1 MELIGRLTADA
12 KVNTLKDDRKVV
24 NFSVAINDRYK
35 TKEGE
40 LKEVATFV
48 NCAYWISPGIASYL
62 TKGTLV
68 ELYGRIGVNAW
79 NNMDGEARATLTL
92 HVSNIKLH
100 GGKNLVAEPAGQP
113 ITQQPGAAAA
123 DDLPF

>member
-12 KVNTLKDDRKVV
+12 RVNTLKDDRKVV
-24 NFSVAINDRYK
+24 NFSVAINDRYR

-40 LKEVATFV
+40 FKEVATFV
-48 NCAYWISPGIASYL
+48 NCAYWISPGIAAYL

-79 NNMDGEARATLTL
+79 NNMEGEARATLTL
-92 HVSNIKLH
+92 HVTNIKLH
-100 GGKNLVAEPAGQP
+100 GGKKAVAESAGQP
-113 ITQQPGAAAA
+113 IPPQPAAAVA

>member
-1 MELIGRLTADA
+1 MELTGRVTADA
-12 KVNTLKDDRKVV
+12 KVTETKNGKKVT
-24 NFSVAINDRYK
+24 NFSIAINDRYK

-40 LKEVATFV
+40 VKEVATFV
-48 NCAYWISPGIASYL
+48 NCAYWLNTGIAPYL

-79 NNMDGEARATLTL
+79 VNAAGEAKGALTFQ
-92 HVSNIKLH
+92 VSKIKLH
-100 GGKNLVAEPAGQP
+100 GKSNAAEKQNVP
-113 ITQQPGAAAA
+113 AAAAVTEPA

>member
-1 MELIGRLTADA
+1 MELTGRVTADA
-12 KVNTLKDDRKVV
+12 KVTETKTGKKVT
-24 NFSVAINDRYK
+24 NFSIAINDRYK

-40 LKEVATFV
+40 AKEVVTFV
-48 NCAYWISPGIASYL
+48 NCDYWLNTGIAPYL

-79 NNMDGEARATLTL
+79 VNAAGEAKGALTFR
-92 HVSNIKLH
+92 VSKIKLH
-100 GGKNLVAEPAGQP
+100 GKSNAAEKQNVPVATAVTEP
-113 ITQQPGAAAA
+113 A

>member
-1 MELIGRLTADA
+1 MELTGRVTADA
-12 KVNTLKDDRKVV
+12 KVTETKTGKKVT
-24 NFSVAINDRYK
+24 NFSIAINDRYK

-40 LKEVATFV
+40 AKEVVTFV
-48 NCAYWISPGIASYL
+48 NCAYWLNTGIAPYL

-79 NNMDGEARATLTL
+79 VNAAGEAKGALTFQI
-92 HVSNIKLH
+92 SRIKLH
-100 GGKNLVAEPAGQP
+100 GKSKVAEKQNVHES
-113 ITQQPGAAAA
+113 AAVTEPA